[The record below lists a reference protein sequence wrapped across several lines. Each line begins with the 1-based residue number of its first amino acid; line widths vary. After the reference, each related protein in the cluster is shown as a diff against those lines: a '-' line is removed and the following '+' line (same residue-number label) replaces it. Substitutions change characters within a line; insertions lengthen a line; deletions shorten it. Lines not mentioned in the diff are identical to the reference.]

1 MTKKLSFLAL
11 FVATVALCAA
21 PALSVKNA
29 YLPDASIALT
39 LNAHKLNNSVLGD
52 FFDHDALGTLAGFL
66 DIELD
71 ASDPVM
77 AELKSRLE
85 RANITVVSSLTM
97 ADVNGDELSSSEAVK
112 KFMVCVELK
121 EALGQL
127 VDVVIAKVVSTESTE
142 YTAAATQIN
151 GFKGV
156 NLTDEEGVVIALV
169 FSEDGRLFFVGA
181 PDVLKKQLTAE
192 AAAAPARLTVAQ
204 ANALDGSF
212 LSVGI
217 VMTDEIK
224 AMATDASPE
233 AAGFAS
239 AVDVF
244 LFSAATS
251 GGLVDLQLGASFI
264 TPEFAGAVKSMLDT
278 EVVPQVKAMAP
289 AVAGEADVSFVNSLA
304 CSQKG
309 NVVNLTCSLSQAD
322 IFTVVQLV
330 GKFMD
335 GGSEEVD
342 ELDEDVE
349 EFDEDGV
356 EVEEVY

>member
-1 MTKKLSFLAL
+1 MHSKNIKKLNRLL
-11 FVATVALCAA
+11 
-21 PALSVKNA
+21 
-29 YLPDASIALT
+29 YL
-39 LNAHKLNNSVLGD
+39 LNQLDGGEVHVLREAREMD
-52 FFDHDALGTLAGFL
+52 VTERTIQRDLR
-66 DIELD
+66 DIELGGFPLYKS
-71 ASDPVM
+71 APGVYKFVEGFS
-77 AELKSRLE
+77 LKK
-85 RANITVVSSLTM
+85 M
-97 ADVNGDELSSSEAVK
+97 
-112 KFMVCVELK
+112 
-121 EALGQL
+121 
-127 VDVVIAKVVSTESTE
+127 
-142 YTAAATQIN
+142 
-151 GFKGV
+151 